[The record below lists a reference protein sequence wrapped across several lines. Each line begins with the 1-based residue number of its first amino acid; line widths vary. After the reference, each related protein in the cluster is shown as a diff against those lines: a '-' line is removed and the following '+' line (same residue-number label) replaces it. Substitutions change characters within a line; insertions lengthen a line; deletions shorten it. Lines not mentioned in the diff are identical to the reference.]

1 MKQIHII
8 QNIIITI
15 LILEDH
21 DGIGGRDLLNRLNV
35 VLTNKKLSNISSDTF
50 HEILSDMITIDRI
63 VKNSNYGYTLTL
75 KGKRYNYTSEKRFRM
90 IKKISEW
97 CVILVTIATFFLLVV
112 NPDTNIFL
120 YKKERQNKSE
130 KQIQQSTT
138 SNQSEQIQM
147 NKKDTVLLK
156 MQPPNK

>member
-1 MKQIHII
+1 MK
-8 QNIIITI
+8 
-15 LILEDH
+15 
-21 DGIGGRDLLNRLNV
+21 
-35 VLTNKKLSNISSDTF
+35 
-50 HEILSDMITIDRI
+50 
-63 VKNSNYGYTLTL
+63 
-75 KGKRYNYTSEKRFRM
+75 